1 MGNYNFAGELVKA
14 AHECANLSLVRC
26 TSGNMSAKING
37 TYYITAAEKWFS
49 RLTIS
54 DLVECDSSGTVLHAE
69 TDRVPTP
76 DSPIHFGIYADRT
89 DVNVILHC
97 QSDYATICSCVPRNI
112 NNLIDITQDFSL
124 IPEVPFYLDKIALI
138 PYSEPETQSFIDDVI
153 DAASQGYNMI
163 LLQNHG
169 QYVLGSDFDDVLH
182 KATFF
187 ELAARI
193 YGHTTNAKTLSN
205 TAIVSLRNVKKTKD
219 HISAKK
225 AI

>member
-14 AHECANLSLVRC
+14 AHECEHLNLVRC

-54 DLVECDSSGTVLHAE
+54 DLIECDSSGTVLHAE
-69 TDRVPTP
+69 LDRVPTP
-76 DSPIHFGIYADRT
+76 DSPIHFGIYAIRE
-89 DVNVILHC
+89 DVKVILHC
-97 QSDYATICSCVPRNI
+97 QSDFATIASCVPRNI
-112 NNLIDITQDFSL
+112 QNILDVTEDFSL
-124 IPEVPFYLDKIALI
+124 IPEVPFYLDKIALV
-138 PYSEPETQSFIDDVI
+138 PYSEPETQPFIDDII
-153 DAASQGYNMI
+153 DAASQDYNMI

-182 KATFF
+182 KAAFF

-193 YGHTTNAKTLSN
+193 YGHTTNAKTLSSAAI
-205 TAIVSLRNVKKTKD
+205 TALRNARQTKD